1 MDVLFEET
9 QRPDYRDR
17 SGRIL
22 AAVSFFVLT
31 LLARDY
37 IWTVWLPLFIELFRP
52 MTTRLTAECLRTTPG
67 SVSCT
72 VQLDQILRC
81 EVVEYRTS
89 FWHGTIAPGM
99 AFPSQCVRVRGNR
112 GVRLDLTDGLHLVVG
127 SQEPERLAA
136 AILSRKAVLAAA

>member
-37 IWTVWLPLFIELFRP
+37 IWTVVFLW
-52 MTTRLTAECLRTTPG
+52 A
-67 SVSCT
+67 V
-72 VQLDQILRC
+72 
-81 EVVEYRTS
+81 
-89 FWHGTIAPGM
+89 
-99 AFPSQCVRVRGNR
+99 
-112 GVRLDLTDGLHLVVG
+112 
-127 SQEPERLAA
+127 AA
-136 AILSRKAVLAAA
+136 HQST